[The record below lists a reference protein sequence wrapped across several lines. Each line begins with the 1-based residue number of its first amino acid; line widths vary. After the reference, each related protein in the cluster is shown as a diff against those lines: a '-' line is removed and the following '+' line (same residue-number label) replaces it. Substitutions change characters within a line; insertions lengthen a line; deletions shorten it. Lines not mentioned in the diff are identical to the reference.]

1 MVCGENI
8 IQQLLDKNLINN
20 IADIYELNFEDIASL
35 KKNGKK
41 FAQNLI
47 DSINKSKENYE
58 LEKISNEDI
67 NYYKIMSNGKSGIID
82 KTGKVIIEPKYNT
95 IKLPNPKK
103 PIFICIYDYNAVSGE
118 YKTKVLNEKNEEI
131 LKNYENVNTIDIKEV
146 VSSIPYEKTVL
157 QYQKDGKYG
166 IINFEGK
173 IIIKPIYE
181 EIRNMPYREG
191 ELIVKKQGKYGVV
204 SINGGKLLDCKY
216 DYITGDN
223 YYSEEKKYELD
234 GYIVGI
240 NNEDGKMQYG
250 YINNKREQ
258 ILDVEFDKIYRMN
271 DVKDDENIYLLAEK
285 DGKIQLYKNNK
296 LLLDNNYQSINY
308 SEDSKLLILQKDGRY
323 GVTDLNGKQI
333 LSVDYEQIRIP
344 GDYIIAIKDGKQV
357 IFDLVGTQKEN
368 LAYTNILKTENENYN
383 ITVDKNDKY
392 GVINKDGNILIGN
405 KYNYIQYLY
414 DNYFIVGGET
424 GKSGI
429 INDKGEEILPIK
441 YEVIQKLDK
450 NNIVQAMVGNVL
462 ELYSKE
468 MNNIVSMENGKI
480 EINDEY
486 IKVYSNNQTTY
497 VSNDGTLKTNFE
509 IFNNNIFA
517 SEREGK
523 WGFVNKDNNVVV
535 DYQYDKVTEVNELG
549 FAGIKKDGK
558 WGVIDGKANII
569 LEPTYKIPE
578 QNGEPYFIGKYYKV
592 ISGYEIEYFTD
603 DINEQ

>member
-1 MVCGENI
+1 MKFQEKKDNKKLKQISI
-8 IQQLLDKNLINN
+8 IVIIAIILITA
-20 IADIYELNFEDIASL
+20 ITGVIIV
-35 KKNGKK
+35 
-41 FAQNLI
+41 
-47 DSINKSKENYE
+47 INKSKENYE

-173 IIIKPIYE
+173 SIIKPIYE

-234 GYIVGI
+234 GYIVGL

-517 SEREGK
+517 SVREGK
-523 WGFVNKDNNVVV
+523 WGFVDKDNNVVV

>member
-1 MVCGENI
+1 MKFQEKKDNKKLKQISI
-8 IQQLLDKNLINN
+8 IVIIAIILITA
-20 IADIYELNFEDIASL
+20 ITGVIIV
-35 KKNGKK
+35 
-41 FAQNLI
+41 
-47 DSINKSKENYE
+47 INKSKENYE

-95 IKLPNPKK
+95 IKLPNPKE

-191 ELIVKKQGKYGVV
+191 ELIVKKQGEYGVV

>member
-1 MVCGENI
+1 MKFQEKKDNKKLKQISI
-8 IQQLLDKNLINN
+8 IVIIAIILITAITGVI
-20 IADIYELNFEDIASL
+20 IA
-35 KKNGKK
+35 
-41 FAQNLI
+41 
-47 DSINKSKENYE
+47 INKSKENYE

-157 QYQKDGKYG
+157 QYKKDGKYG

-173 IIIKPIYE
+173 SIIKPIYE

-234 GYIVGI
+234 GYIVGL

-308 SEDSKLLILQKDGRY
+308 IEDSKLLILQKDGRY

-517 SEREGK
+517 SVREGK
-523 WGFVNKDNNVVV
+523 WGFVDKDNNVVV

>member
-1 MVCGENI
+1 MLRLFLTSNEQKKKKDNKKLKQISI
-8 IQQLLDKNLINN
+8 IVIIAIILITAITGVI
-20 IADIYELNFEDIASL
+20 IA
-35 KKNGKK
+35 
-41 FAQNLI
+41 
-47 DSINKSKENYE
+47 INKSKENYE

-173 IIIKPIYE
+173 SIIKPIYE

-234 GYIVGI
+234 GYIVGL

-333 LSVDYEQIRIP
+333 LRVDYEQIRIP

>member
-1 MVCGENI
+1 MKFQEKKDNKKLKQISI
-8 IQQLLDKNLINN
+8 IVIIAIILITA
-20 IADIYELNFEDIASL
+20 ITGVIIV
-35 KKNGKK
+35 
-41 FAQNLI
+41 
-47 DSINKSKENYE
+47 INKSKENYE

-383 ITVDKNDKY
+383 IAVDKNDKY

>member
-1 MVCGENI
+1 MKFQEKKDNKKLKQISAIVI
-8 IQQLLDKNLINN
+8 IAIIIIVAIVGIIVAL
-20 IADIYELNFEDIASL
+20 
-35 KKNGKK
+35 
-41 FAQNLI
+41 
-47 DSINKSKENYE
+47 NKSKENYE
-58 LEKISNEDI
+58 VEKIASEDI

-82 KTGKVIIEPKYNT
+82 KTGKIIIEPKYNT
-95 IKLPNPKK
+95 IKLPNPKE
-103 PIFICIYDYNAVSGE
+103 PIFICVYDYNATSGE

-131 LKNYENVNTIDIKEV
+131 LTNYENINTIDIKEI

-173 IIIKPIYE
+173 SIIKPMYE
-181 EIRNMPYREG
+181 EIKNMPYREG
-191 ELIVKKQGKYGVV
+191 ELIAKKQGKYGVLN
-204 SINGGKLLDCKY
+204 INGGKLLDFKY

-240 NNEDGKMQYG
+240 NNEQGKMQYG
-250 YINNKREQ
+250 YISNKREQ

-271 DVKDDENIYLLAEK
+271 DIKDDENIYLLAEK
-285 DGKIQLYKNNK
+285 DGKRQLYKNNK
-296 LLLDNNYQSINY
+296 ILLDNNYQSINY
-308 SEDSKLLILQKDGRY
+308 SEDSKLLILQKDNKY

-344 GDYIIAIKDGKQV
+344 GNYIIAVKDGKQV
-357 IFDLVGTQKEN
+357 IFDLAGTQKDN
-368 LAYTNILKTENENYN
+368 LAYTNILKTENENYSV
-383 ITVDKNDKY
+383 TVDKNDKY
-392 GVINKDGNILIGN
+392 GVINKEGDILIEN

-429 INDKGEEILPIK
+429 INEKGEEILPIK

-450 NNIVQAMVGNVL
+450 NDIVQAMIGNVL
-462 ELYSKE
+462 ELYSKD
-468 MNNIVSMENGKI
+468 MKNIVSMENGKL

-486 IKVYSNNQTTY
+486 IKVYSSNQTTY

-509 IFNNNIFA
+509 IFDNNIFA

-523 WGFVNKDNNVVV
+523 WGFVDKDNNVVV

-549 FAGIKKDGK
+549 FAGIKKYGK

-592 ISGYEIEYFTD
+592 ISGYETEYFTD
-603 DINEQ
+603 DINE

>member
-1 MVCGENI
+1 MKFQEKKDNKKLKQISI
-8 IQQLLDKNLINN
+8 IVIIAIILITA
-20 IADIYELNFEDIASL
+20 ITGVIIV
-35 KKNGKK
+35 
-41 FAQNLI
+41 
-47 DSINKSKENYE
+47 INKSKENYE

-558 WGVIDGKANII
+558 WGVIDGKATII

>member
-1 MVCGENI
+1 MKFQEKKDNKKLKQISAIVI
-8 IQQLLDKNLINN
+8 IAIIIIVAIVGIIVAL
-20 IADIYELNFEDIASL
+20 
-35 KKNGKK
+35 
-41 FAQNLI
+41 
-47 DSINKSKENYE
+47 NKSKENYE
-58 LEKISNEDI
+58 VEKIASEDI

-82 KTGKVIIEPKYNT
+82 KTGKIIIEPKYNT
-95 IKLPNPKK
+95 IKFPNPKE
-103 PIFICIYDYNAVSGE
+103 PIFICVYDYNATSGE

-131 LKNYENVNTIDIKEV
+131 LTNYENINTIDIKEI

-173 IIIKPIYE
+173 SIIKPMYE
-181 EIRNMPYREG
+181 EIKNMPYREG
-191 ELIVKKQGKYGVV
+191 ELIAKKQGKYGVLN
-204 SINGGKLLDCKY
+204 INGGKLLDFKY

-240 NNEDGKMQYG
+240 NNEQGKMQYG
-250 YINNKREQ
+250 YISNKREQ
-258 ILDVEFDKIYRMN
+258 ILNVEFDKIYRMN
-271 DVKDDENIYLLAEK
+271 DIKDDENIYLLAEK
-285 DGKIQLYKNNK
+285 DGKRQLYKNNK
-296 LLLDNNYQSINY
+296 ILLDNNYQSINY
-308 SEDSKLLILQKDGRY
+308 SEDSKLLILQKDNKY

-344 GDYIIAIKDGKQV
+344 GNYIIAVKDGKQI
-357 IFDLVGTQKEN
+357 IFDLAGTQKDN
-368 LAYTNILKTENENYN
+368 LAYTNILKTENENYSV
-383 ITVDKNDKY
+383 TVDKNDKY
-392 GVINKDGNILIGN
+392 GVINKEGDILIEN

-429 INDKGEEILPIK
+429 INEKGEEILPIK

-450 NNIVQAMVGNVL
+450 NDIVQAMIGNVL
-462 ELYSKE
+462 ELYSKD
-468 MNNIVSMENGKI
+468 MKNIVSMENGKL

-486 IKVYSNNQTTY
+486 IKVYSSNQTTY

-509 IFNNNIFA
+509 IFDNNIFA

-523 WGFVNKDNNVVV
+523 WGFVDKDNNVVV

-592 ISGYEIEYFTD
+592 ISGYETEYFTD
-603 DINEQ
+603 DINE

>member
-1 MVCGENI
+1 MKFQEKKDNKKLKQISI
-8 IQQLLDKNLINN
+8 IVIIAIILITAITGVI
-20 IADIYELNFEDIASL
+20 IA
-35 KKNGKK
+35 
-41 FAQNLI
+41 
-47 DSINKSKENYE
+47 INKSKENYE

-173 IIIKPIYE
+173 SIIKPIYE

-234 GYIVGI
+234 GYIVGL

-578 QNGEPYFIGKYYKV
+578 QNGEPYFTGKYYKV

>member
-1 MVCGENI
+1 MKFQEKKDNKKLKQISAIVI
-8 IQQLLDKNLINN
+8 IAI
-20 IADIYELNFEDIASL
+20 IIIVAIVGIIVALNR
-35 KKNGKK
+35 
-41 FAQNLI
+41 
-47 DSINKSKENYE
+47 SKENYE
-58 LEKISNEDI
+58 VEKIASEDI

-82 KTGKVIIEPKYNT
+82 KTGKIIIEPKYNT
-95 IKLPNPKK
+95 IKLPNPKE
-103 PIFICIYDYNAVSGE
+103 PIFICVYDYNATSGE

-131 LKNYENVNTIDIKEV
+131 LTNYENINTIDIKEI

-173 IIIKPIYE
+173 SIIKPMYE
-181 EIRNMPYREG
+181 EIKNMPYREG
-191 ELIVKKQGKYGVV
+191 ELIAKKQGKYGVLN
-204 SINGGKLLDCKY
+204 INGGKLLDFKY

-240 NNEDGKMQYG
+240 NNEQGKMQYG
-250 YINNKREQ
+250 YISNKREQ

-271 DVKDDENIYLLAEK
+271 DIKDDENIYLLAEK
-285 DGKIQLYKNNK
+285 DGKRQLYKNNK
-296 LLLDNNYQSINY
+296 ILLDNNYQSINY
-308 SEDSKLLILQKDGRY
+308 SEDSKLLILQKDNKY

-344 GDYIIAIKDGKQV
+344 GNYIIAVKDGKQV
-357 IFDLVGTQKEN
+357 IFDLAGTQKDN
-368 LAYTNILKTENENYN
+368 LAYTNILKTENENYSV
-383 ITVDKNDKY
+383 TVDKNDKY
-392 GVINKDGNILIGN
+392 GVINKEGDILIEN

-429 INDKGEEILPIK
+429 INEKGEEILPIK

-450 NNIVQAMVGNVL
+450 NDIVQAMIGNVL
-462 ELYSKE
+462 ELYSKD
-468 MNNIVSMENGKI
+468 MKNIVSMENGKL

-486 IKVYSNNQTTY
+486 IKVYSSNQTTY

-509 IFNNNIFA
+509 IFDNNIFA

-523 WGFVNKDNNVVV
+523 WGFVDKDNNVVV

-549 FAGIKKDGK
+549 FAGIKKYGK

-592 ISGYEIEYFTD
+592 ISGYETEYFTD
-603 DINEQ
+603 DINE

>member
-1 MVCGENI
+1 MKFQEKKDNKKLKQISI
-8 IQQLLDKNLINN
+8 IVIIAIILITA
-20 IADIYELNFEDIASL
+20 ITGVIIV
-35 KKNGKK
+35 
-41 FAQNLI
+41 
-47 DSINKSKENYE
+47 INKSKENYE

-173 IIIKPIYE
+173 SIIKPIYE

>member
-1 MVCGENI
+1 MKFQEKKDNKKLKQISI
-8 IQQLLDKNLINN
+8 IVIIAIILITA
-20 IADIYELNFEDIASL
+20 ITGVIIV
-35 KKNGKK
+35 
-41 FAQNLI
+41 
-47 DSINKSKENYE
+47 INKSKENYE

-333 LSVDYEQIRIP
+333 LSVDYEQIRNP

>member
-1 MVCGENI
+1 MKFQEKKDNKKLKQISAIVI
-8 IQQLLDKNLINN
+8 IAIIIIVAIVGIIVAL
-20 IADIYELNFEDIASL
+20 
-35 KKNGKK
+35 
-41 FAQNLI
+41 
-47 DSINKSKENYE
+47 NKSKENYE
-58 LEKISNEDI
+58 VEKIASEDI

-82 KTGKVIIEPKYNT
+82 KTGKIIIEPKYNT
-95 IKLPNPKK
+95 IKLPNPKE
-103 PIFICIYDYNAVSGE
+103 PIFICVYDYNATSGE

-131 LKNYENVNTIDIKEV
+131 LTNYENINTIDIKEI

-173 IIIKPIYE
+173 SIIKPMYE
-181 EIRNMPYREG
+181 EIKNMPYREG
-191 ELIVKKQGKYGVV
+191 ELIAKKQGKYGVLN
-204 SINGGKLLDCKY
+204 INGGKLLDFKY

-240 NNEDGKMQYG
+240 NNEQGKMQYG
-250 YINNKREQ
+250 YISNKREQ

-271 DVKDDENIYLLAEK
+271 DIKDDENIYLLAEK
-285 DGKIQLYKNNK
+285 DGKRQLYKNNK
-296 LLLDNNYQSINY
+296 ILLDNNYQSINY
-308 SEDSKLLILQKDGRY
+308 SEDSKLLILQKDNKY

-344 GDYIIAIKDGKQV
+344 GNYIIAVKDGKQV
-357 IFDLVGTQKEN
+357 IFDLVGTQKDN
-368 LAYTNILKTENENYN
+368 LAYTNILKTENENYSV
-383 ITVDKNDKY
+383 TVDKNDKY
-392 GVINKDGNILIGN
+392 GVINKEGDILIEN

-429 INDKGEEILPIK
+429 INEKGEEILPIK

-450 NNIVQAMVGNVL
+450 NDIVQAMIGNVL
-462 ELYSKE
+462 ELYSKD
-468 MNNIVSMENGKI
+468 MKNIVSMENGKL

-486 IKVYSNNQTTY
+486 IKVYSSNQTTY

-509 IFNNNIFA
+509 IFDNNIFA

-523 WGFVNKDNNVVV
+523 WGFVDKDNNVVV

-549 FAGIKKDGK
+549 FAGIKKYGK

-592 ISGYEIEYFTD
+592 ISGYETEYFTD
-603 DINEQ
+603 DINE

>member
-1 MVCGENI
+1 MKFQEKKDNKKLKQISI
-8 IQQLLDKNLINN
+8 IVIIAIILITA
-20 IADIYELNFEDIASL
+20 ITGVIIV
-35 KKNGKK
+35 
-41 FAQNLI
+41 
-47 DSINKSKENYE
+47 INKSKENYE

-95 IKLPNPKK
+95 IKLPNPKE

-173 IIIKPIYE
+173 SIIKPIYE

-285 DGKIQLYKNNK
+285 DGKIKLYKNNK

-523 WGFVNKDNNVVV
+523 WGFVDKDNNVVV

>member
-1 MVCGENI
+1 MLRLFLTSHEQKKKKDNKKLKQISI
-8 IQQLLDKNLINN
+8 IVIIAIILITA
-20 IADIYELNFEDIASL
+20 ITGVIIV
-35 KKNGKK
+35 
-41 FAQNLI
+41 
-47 DSINKSKENYE
+47 INKSKENYE

>member
-1 MVCGENI
+1 MKFQEKKDNKKLKQISI
-8 IQQLLDKNLINN
+8 IVIIAIILITAITGVI
-20 IADIYELNFEDIASL
+20 IA
-35 KKNGKK
+35 
-41 FAQNLI
+41 
-47 DSINKSKENYE
+47 INKSKENYE

-173 IIIKPIYE
+173 SIIKPIYE

-234 GYIVGI
+234 GYIVGL

-323 GVTDLNGKQI
+323 GETDLNGKQI

-368 LAYTNILKTENENYN
+368 LAYTNMLKTENENYN

-517 SEREGK
+517 SVREGK
-523 WGFVNKDNNVVV
+523 WGFVDKDNNVVV

>member
-1 MVCGENI
+1 MKFQEKKDNKKLKQISI
-8 IQQLLDKNLINN
+8 IVIIAIILITAITGVI
-20 IADIYELNFEDIASL
+20 IA
-35 KKNGKK
+35 
-41 FAQNLI
+41 
-47 DSINKSKENYE
+47 INKSKENYE

-118 YKTKVLNEKNEEI
+118 YKTKVLNEKNEEM

-173 IIIKPIYE
+173 SIIKPIYE

-234 GYIVGI
+234 GYIVGL

-517 SEREGK
+517 SVREGK
-523 WGFVNKDNNVVV
+523 WGFVDKDNNVVV

>member
-1 MVCGENI
+1 MKFQEKKDNKKLKQISI
-8 IQQLLDKNLINN
+8 IVIIAIILITAITGVI
-20 IADIYELNFEDIASL
+20 IA
-35 KKNGKK
+35 
-41 FAQNLI
+41 
-47 DSINKSKENYE
+47 INKSKENYE

-173 IIIKPIYE
+173 SIIKPIYE

-234 GYIVGI
+234 GYIVGL

-258 ILDVEFDKIYRMN
+258 ILDVGFGKIYRMN

-308 SEDSKLLILQKDGRY
+308 IEDSKLLILQKDGRY

-517 SEREGK
+517 SVREGK
-523 WGFVNKDNNVVV
+523 WGFVDKDNNVVV

>member
-1 MVCGENI
+1 MKFQEKKDNKKLKQISAIVI
-8 IQQLLDKNLINN
+8 IAIIIIVAIVGIIVAL
-20 IADIYELNFEDIASL
+20 
-35 KKNGKK
+35 
-41 FAQNLI
+41 
-47 DSINKSKENYE
+47 NKSKENYE
-58 LEKISNEDI
+58 VEKIASEDI

-82 KTGKVIIEPKYNT
+82 KTGKIIIEPKYNT
-95 IKLPNPKK
+95 IKLPNPKE
-103 PIFICIYDYNAVSGE
+103 PIFICVYDYNATSGE

-131 LKNYENVNTIDIKEV
+131 LTNYENINTIDIKEI

-173 IIIKPIYE
+173 SIIKPMYE
-181 EIRNMPYREG
+181 EIKNMPYREG
-191 ELIVKKQGKYGVV
+191 ELIAKKQGKYGVLN
-204 SINGGKLLDCKY
+204 INGGKLLDFKY

-240 NNEDGKMQYG
+240 NNEQGKMQYG
-250 YINNKREQ
+250 YISNKREQ

-271 DVKDDENIYLLAEK
+271 DIKDDENIYLLAEK
-285 DGKIQLYKNNK
+285 DGKRQLYKNNK
-296 LLLDNNYQSINY
+296 ILLDNNYQSINY
-308 SEDSKLLILQKDGRY
+308 SEDSKLLILQKDNKY

-344 GDYIIAIKDGKQV
+344 GNYIIAVKDGKQV
-357 IFDLVGTQKEN
+357 IFDLAGTQKDN
-368 LAYTNILKTENENYN
+368 LAYTNILKTENENYSV
-383 ITVDKNDKY
+383 TVDKNDKY
-392 GVINKDGNILIGN
+392 GVINKEGDILIEN

-429 INDKGEEILPIK
+429 INEKGEEILPIK

-450 NNIVQAMVGNVL
+450 NDIVQAMIGNVL
-462 ELYSKE
+462 ELYSKD
-468 MNNIVSMENGKI
+468 MKNIVSMENGKL

-486 IKVYSNNQTTY
+486 IKVYSSNQTTY

-509 IFNNNIFA
+509 IFDNNIFA

-523 WGFVNKDNNVVV
+523 WGFVDKDNNVVV

-592 ISGYEIEYFTD
+592 ISGYETEYFTD
-603 DINEQ
+603 DINE

>member
-1 MVCGENI
+1 MKFQEKKDNKKLKQISI
-8 IQQLLDKNLINN
+8 IVIIAIILITA
-20 IADIYELNFEDIASL
+20 ITGVIIV
-35 KKNGKK
+35 
-41 FAQNLI
+41 
-47 DSINKSKENYE
+47 INKSKENYE

-549 FAGIKKDGK
+549 FAGINKDGK

>member
-1 MVCGENI
+1 MSRGKRYDSEPKLNMKKVFAVAIAIVVI
-8 IQQLLDKNLINN
+8 IMFIFIIKGLLSKDTTSGKITTKN
-20 IADIYELNFEDIASL
+20 YYASY
-35 KKNGKK
+35 KDNKWGV
-41 FAQNLI
+41 I
-47 DSINKSKENYE
+47 DSTGNNVIDPSYKEMIIVPNSKIGVFICTY
-58 LEKISNEDI
+58 DV
-67 NYYKIMSNGKSGIID
+67 D
-82 KTGKVIIEPKYNT
+82 YNT
-95 IKLPNPKK
+95 G
-103 PIFICIYDYNAVSGE
+103 S

-131 LKNYENVNTIDIKEV
+131 LTNYENINTIDIKEI

-173 IIIKPIYE
+173 SIIKPMYE
-181 EIRNMPYREG
+181 EIKNMPYREG
-191 ELIVKKQGKYGVV
+191 ELIAKKQGKYGVLN
-204 SINGGKLLDCKY
+204 INGGKLLDFKY

-240 NNEDGKMQYG
+240 NNEQGKMQYG
-250 YINNKREQ
+250 YISNKREQ
-258 ILDVEFDKIYRMN
+258 ILNVEFDKIYRMN
-271 DVKDDENIYLLAEK
+271 DIKDDENIYLLAEK
-285 DGKIQLYKNNK
+285 DGKRQLYKNNK
-296 LLLDNNYQSINY
+296 ILLDNNYQSINY
-308 SEDSKLLILQKDGRY
+308 SEDSKLLILQKDNKY

-344 GDYIIAIKDGKQV
+344 GNYIIAVKDGKQI
-357 IFDLVGTQKEN
+357 IFDLAGTQKDN
-368 LAYTNILKTENENYN
+368 LAYTNILKTENENYSV
-383 ITVDKNDKY
+383 TVDKNDKY
-392 GVINKDGNILIGN
+392 GVINKEGDILIEN

-429 INDKGEEILPIK
+429 INEKGEEILPIK

-450 NNIVQAMVGNVL
+450 NDIVQAMIGNVL
-462 ELYSKE
+462 ELYSKD
-468 MNNIVSMENGKI
+468 MKNIVSMENGKL

-486 IKVYSNNQTTY
+486 IKVYSSNQTTY

-509 IFNNNIFA
+509 IFDNNIFA

-523 WGFVNKDNNVVV
+523 WGFVDKDNNVVV

-592 ISGYEIEYFTD
+592 ISGYETEYFTD
-603 DINEQ
+603 DINE

>member
-1 MVCGENI
+1 MKFQEKKDNKKLKQISAIVI
-8 IQQLLDKNLINN
+8 IAIIIIVAIVGIIVAL
-20 IADIYELNFEDIASL
+20 
-35 KKNGKK
+35 
-41 FAQNLI
+41 
-47 DSINKSKENYE
+47 NKSKENYE
-58 LEKISNEDI
+58 VEKIASEDI

-82 KTGKVIIEPKYNT
+82 KTGKIIIEPKYNT
-95 IKLPNPKK
+95 IKLPNPKE
-103 PIFICIYDYNAVSGE
+103 PIFICVYDYNATSGE

-131 LKNYENVNTIDIKEV
+131 LTNYENINTIDIKEI

-173 IIIKPIYE
+173 SIIKPMYE
-181 EIRNMPYREG
+181 EIKNMPYREG
-191 ELIVKKQGKYGVV
+191 ELIAKKQGKYGVLN
-204 SINGGKLLDCKY
+204 INGGKLLDFKY

-240 NNEDGKMQYG
+240 NNEQGKMQYG
-250 YINNKREQ
+250 YISNKREQ
-258 ILDVEFDKIYRMN
+258 ILNVEFDKIYRMN
-271 DVKDDENIYLLAEK
+271 DIKDDENIYLLAEK
-285 DGKIQLYKNNK
+285 DGKRQLYKNNK
-296 LLLDNNYQSINY
+296 ILLDNNYQSINY
-308 SEDSKLLILQKDGRY
+308 SEDSKLLILQKDNKY

-344 GDYIIAIKDGKQV
+344 GNYIIAVKDGKQI
-357 IFDLVGTQKEN
+357 IFDLAGTQKDN
-368 LAYTNILKTENENYN
+368 LAYTNILKTENENYSV
-383 ITVDKNDKY
+383 TVDKNDKY
-392 GVINKDGNILIGN
+392 GVINKEGDILIEN

-429 INDKGEEILPIK
+429 INEKGEEILPIK

-450 NNIVQAMVGNVL
+450 NDIVQAMIGNVL
-462 ELYSKE
+462 ELYSKD
-468 MNNIVSMENGKI
+468 MKNIVSMENGKL

-486 IKVYSNNQTTY
+486 IKVYSSNQTIY

-509 IFNNNIFA
+509 IFDNNIFA

-523 WGFVNKDNNVVV
+523 WGFVDKDNNVVV

-592 ISGYEIEYFTD
+592 ISGYETEYFTD
-603 DINEQ
+603 DINE

>member
-1 MVCGENI
+1 MKFQEKKDNKKLKQISI
-8 IQQLLDKNLINN
+8 IVIIAIILITA
-20 IADIYELNFEDIASL
+20 ITGVIIV
-35 KKNGKK
+35 
-41 FAQNLI
+41 
-47 DSINKSKENYE
+47 INKSKENYE

-592 ISGYEIEYFTD
+592 ISGYEIEYFID